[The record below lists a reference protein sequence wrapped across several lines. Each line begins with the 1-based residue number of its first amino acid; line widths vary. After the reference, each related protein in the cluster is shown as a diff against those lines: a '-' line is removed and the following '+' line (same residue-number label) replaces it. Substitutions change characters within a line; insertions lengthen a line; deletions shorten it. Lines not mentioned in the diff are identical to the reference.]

1 MVLICPG
8 CKSADIDFQEQSG
21 HSACVSCGIVV
32 EENTIVSSIEFQESG
47 ERSHVVGQYVS
58 ASCSKPYSSVTRGRG
73 RYGNSRESRDSTLAQ
88 ARRIIAQVASGLR
101 LPALY
106 VDRAYRLYQLALD
119 KNFVFGRRQMHV
131 VATCLYTICRQEKSP
146 HLLIDFSDALQVN
159 VFTLGGAFLRF
170 TRMLNI
176 NIPPVDPAL
185 YIHRFAARLDLGDK
199 TNAVVTTTLRL
210 IAQFKKDWITTGRR
224 PDGVCAAAM
233 LIATRAHGFSVK
245 QTDMYKLFRIS
256 ADTLKKRLD
265 DFKAT
270 PSSQLTLEQF
280 QTFQSDIEFDPP
292 SYLHNLSQ
300 EEADRIEIV
309 GQEGDQNELRFS
321 QTIGDVEVSVPI
333 FKHRKAT
340 SIAVTRRNQE
350 KDNAYD
356 QIGEDLSVDEEDG
369 IKLINY
375 VDDIGAATGV
385 PRVQLDEEVIEDG
398 DFNDLITDENVD
410 VYLLPDEE
418 RQKRSDIWE
427 LTYRPFMDERE
438 KRKQEKAQDA
448 RVATTNNNNN
458 NNETGE
464 RSAKKSRNVKITDEE
479 DEEVV
484 EVAVK
489 RTSSKINYKALDS
502 DDEG

>member
-176 NIPPVDPAL
+176 NIPAVDPAL

-199 TNAVVTTTLRL
+199 TNAVVTTTLRI

-245 QTDMYKLFRIS
+245 QHEMFKLFRIS
-256 ADTLKKRLD
+256 SDTLKKRLD

-270 PSSQLTLEQF
+270 PSSQLTLDQF
-280 QTFQSDIEFDPP
+280 QTFQSEIEYDPP
-292 SYLHNLSQ
+292 SYLYNLSQ
-300 EEADRIEIV
+300 EETDRIEII
-309 GQEGDQNELRFS
+309 GQDGDQKDLQFS
-321 QTIGDVEVSVPI
+321 QKIGDVEVTVPI
-333 FKHRKAT
+333 FKCKKAT
-340 SIAVTRRNQE
+340 SIAINRRNQE
-350 KDNAYD
+350 REEIYD
-356 QIGEDLSVDEEDG
+356 QIDEELAVDGDG

-375 VDDIGAATGV
+375 VDDIAVTAGV

-438 KRKQEKAQDA
+438 KRKQEKAQDVRA
-448 RVATTNNNNN
+448 PTTSNTNSSND
-458 NNETGE
+458 TGE
-464 RSAKKSRNVKITDEE
+464 RVPKKARNAKAT
-479 DEEVV
+479 EEVV
-484 EVAVK
+484 VK